1 MVQGQPLDPGVLE
14 VIRWS
19 AGWLSQRPDAFVDGL
34 AADIATLIPD
44 LGADGRTFCER
55 MVHAV
60 LWAALTDDPP
70 QAVAGSLR
78 WVGTMNYLDGFSE
91 AQYVNVAHALVRAVH
106 DLAGIRWSTSMGSA
120 WISYFLWLRPYL
132 EDGARQAAAQHAARQ
147 AAAQH
152 AARQA
157 AAEQAAAWQA
167 ARDQPPGEVDLESV
181 AGLLDDEDE
190 DDQDAGYGQIM
201 VSMTRPPRRDK
212 HPH

>member
-1 MVQGQPLDPGVLE
+1 MADVVQGQPPLDPGVLE
-14 VIRWS
+14 VIRRS

-34 AADIATLIPD
+34 AADVAALIPD
-44 LGADGRTFCER
+44 LGLDVRAFCER
-55 MVHAV
+55 MVHTV

-70 QAVAGSLR
+70 HAVAGSLR
-78 WVGTMNYLDGFSE
+78 WVGTMNYLDGFPD

-106 DLAGIRWSTSMGSA
+106 DLAGIHWSTSVGSA

-132 EDGARQAAAQHAARQ
+132 EDGAVQ

-157 AAEQAAAWQA
+157 AAERAAAWQA
-167 ARDQPPGEVDLESV
+167 ARDLPPGEVDLESV

-190 DDQDAGYGQIM
+190 DDQDAAYGQIM
-201 VSMTRPPRRDK
+201 VSMTRTPRRDK